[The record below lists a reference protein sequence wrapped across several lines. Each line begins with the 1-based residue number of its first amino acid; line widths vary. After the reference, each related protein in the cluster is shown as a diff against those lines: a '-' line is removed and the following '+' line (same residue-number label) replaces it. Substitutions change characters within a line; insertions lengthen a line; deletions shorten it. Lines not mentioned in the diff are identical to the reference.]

1 MKKDKIMEKGEE
13 YKLKGLSNKDI
24 KIVSELEFNK
34 KYYFKREDI
43 VKFFKNK
50 KEMINTLFSLNKKG
64 RIVKL
69 NKNKYFLVPIKARIG
84 RWTDEPFI
92 IIDETMEGKD
102 YFIGGYGAANYWRL
116 TDQIPFKYEVYTIR
130 RQGKYRLLG
139 VDIIF
144 HRTTKE
150 RIKKTSCEQRIN
162 GHLFKILNKAESRK
176 WIKLRE

>member
-1 MKKDKIMEKGEE
+1 MKKDKILEKDEE
-13 YKLKGLSNKDI
+13 YKLRGLSNKDI

-34 KYYFKREDI
+34 KYYFKRENI
-43 VKFFKNK
+43 AKFFKNK

-102 YFIGGYGAANYWRL
+102 YFIGGYGAANYWGL

-130 RQGKYRLLG
+130 RQGKYNLLG

-144 HRTTKE
+144 RRTTKE
-150 RIKKTSCEQRIN
+150 RIRKVSCERIIN
-162 GHLFKILNKAESRK
+162 GHPFKILNKAESRK